1 MERQPRVDTDAWGDT
16 LAHRP
21 PELRSAV
28 RDRFVENGIT
38 ADQVRAVLCDGGD
51 DLFAAASGGGEGWA
65 DRFGGPLA
73 VALLAAEV
81 SALGAHLNARGS
93 AVRALAVADVA
104 TMPLRFRG
112 QAGRRVL
119 YPLPG
124 VVAVL
129 GSLAL
134 AWGVLFGTAGPASPA
149 TVAWG
154 AALMLAARAAV
165 GGWKL
170 VQDRRGT
177 GGPVS

>member
-1 MERQPRVDTDAWGDT
+1 MERQPRVDSDAWGDT

-38 ADQVRAVLCDGGD
+38 VDQVRAVLCDGGD

-93 AVRALAVADVA
+93 AVRALAVDALLDD
-104 TMPLRFRG
+104 FS
-112 QAGRRVL
+112 
-119 YPLPG
+119 
-124 VVAVL
+124 AV
-129 GSLAL
+129 
-134 AWGVLFGTAGPASPA
+134 
-149 TVAWG
+149 TVA
-154 AALMLAARAAV
+154 ARL
-165 GGWKL
+165 G
-170 VQDRRGT
+170 
-177 GGPVS
+177 VSRQKVYDLSRANHSSPYIERVPWRQP